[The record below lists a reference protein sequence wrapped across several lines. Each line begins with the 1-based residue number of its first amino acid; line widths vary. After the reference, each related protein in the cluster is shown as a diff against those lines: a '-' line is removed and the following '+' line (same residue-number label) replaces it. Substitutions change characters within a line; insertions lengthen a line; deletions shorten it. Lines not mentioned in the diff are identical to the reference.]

1 MPDNYGLEIAP
12 AAERD
17 LKRLPRSVRRDI
29 VLEHLPEIAKDPF
42 SKSKP
47 LVGTLKGERSYSFGR
62 KPEYRII
69 FYIEDQLIVVTIIGT
84 REGIYRRAKRRRK

>member
-1 MPDNYGLEIAP
+1 MPDTYGLEIAP

-29 VLEHLPEIAKDPF
+29 ILEHLPEIARDPY

-47 LVGTLKGERSYSFGR
+47 LVGTLKGER
-62 KPEYRII
+62 
-69 FYIEDQLIVVTIIGT
+69 
-84 REGIYRRAKRRRK
+84 